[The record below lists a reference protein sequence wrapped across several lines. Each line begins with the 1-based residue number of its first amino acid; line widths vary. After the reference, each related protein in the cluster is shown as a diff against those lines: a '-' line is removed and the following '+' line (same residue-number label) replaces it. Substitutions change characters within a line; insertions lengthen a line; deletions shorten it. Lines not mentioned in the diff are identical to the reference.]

1 MRGADMNPVDT
12 LGMTPD
18 AKRLP
23 CGIES
28 GGVCAKEDNGIAMTS
43 TCQGHLNTGGSV
55 GGGGNFDPANS
66 ACSTETSGGETQ
78 GIDAPLAVVTD
89 GIGCEVGNDDS
100 NGNTLD
106 SGIDNSD
113 RKRSAPV
120 IVKWPCASCHEGAP
134 CSVRP
139 IDWSAS
145 GDRQIN
151 THYDRGSK

>member
-1 MRGADMNPVDT
+1 MHGADMNPVDT

-43 TCQGHLNTGGSV
+43 ARQGHLNTGGSV

-66 ACSTETSGGETQ
+66 TNRIKAGSSETQ
-78 GIDAPLAVVTD
+78 GIDTPLAVLTD
-89 GIGCEVGNDDS
+89 GICGEIGNDNSDS
-100 NGNTLD
+100 NTLD

-151 THYDRGSK
+151 THYDRGAK